1 MAATAQETVQ
11 RLATQALEV
20 VKDTNL
26 SIAQKRLRLDGDD
39 GKGGIHADLKAAQTK
54 AADEVYMDTQTK
66 EFDALVGGPAG
77 SVAQGKGSEGAG
89 EQQMLSLGDSLITAK
104 SFGALRERKFAGD
117 SWSTGS
123 IDTKTY
129 VGAGGQQ
136 VGLKTT
142 FLEGTQA
149 APGSGFGPIA
159 TPTVLPGLVD
169 IRQRPLTIVDL
180 FPVIATNSPLVRY
193 IVQSTATFNA
203 AATAEAAPYP
213 EDALGLTFVDER
225 LGKITTSLPL
235 SDESLEDIAFLRGFV
250 DSQLTLD
257 IRLSEEVQILSGTG
271 TSPQITGLL
280 NRTGLS
286 PTFAKGGASLATPVG
301 PSPSTDNDADAI
313 YRMLTQIR
321 RAAYIE
327 PDTFV
332 MNSLT
337 WQSLRLIKDAQGQY
351 LAGGPFGLTYGQMTM
366 QPAGLLWG
374 KPVVVSEM
382 IANGNVIVGAFAS
395 AAALLRKGGITL
407 EATNSHSTDFLSGI
421 QRVRAEERLG
431 LMVSRPQ
438 AFGVVTNVV

>member
-11 RLATQALEV
+11 RLASQALEV

-26 SIAQKRLRLDGDD
+26 SIAQKRLRLDGED

-77 SVAQGKGSEGAG
+77 SAAQGKGSEVV
-89 EQQMLSLGDSLITAK
+89 EQRSLSLGDSLIASK
-104 SFGALRERKFAGD
+104 GFQSLAGRKFAGD
-117 SWSTGS
+117 NWSTGD

-129 VGAGGQQ
+129 VGTGGQQ
-136 VGLKTT
+136 IGVKTT

-169 IRQRPLTIVDL
+169 IRQRPLTVMDL
-180 FPVIATNSPLVRY
+180 FQVIATDSPLVRY

-203 AATAEAAPYP
+203 APTAEAAPYP

-235 SDESLEDIAFLRGFV
+235 SDESLEDISFLRGFV

-257 IRLSEEVQILSGTG
+257 MRLAEEVMTLSGTG
-271 TSPQITGLL
+271 TAPQTTGLL

-301 PSPSTDNDADAI
+301 PSPSSDNNADAI

-321 RAAYIE
+321 RTAYIE
-327 PDTFV
+327 PDTLV

-337 WQSLRLIKDAQGQY
+337 WQSLRLVKDNQGQY
-351 LAGGPFGLTYGQMTM
+351 LAGGPFGLTYGQQTM

-374 KPVVVSEM
+374 KPVVVSEL
-382 IANGNVIVGAFAS
+382 IANGNVIAGCFAAGAAV
-395 AAALLRKGGITL
+395 LRKGGITL

-421 QRVRAEERLG
+421 QRVRASERLG
-431 LMVSRPQ
+431 LMVRRPQ
-438 AFGVVTNVV
+438 CFGVVTSVV